1 MPYIRKGGS
10 GRTGTL
16 KQQFNYY
23 RNRLQ
28 NRLIEELSFKEAR
41 IGGTIEGK
49 IVSMFSEE
57 NLSYEKV
64 YTQGIT
70 RKRGNVTVRY
80 TGEEAIAIQIGSMQ
94 RRSSK
99 SYMAHSF
106 INNYVSALYKQDF
119 DYETIQKAR
128 EMLEKTSVDKLT
140 YLMQEGILP
149 SIQFIYVNGH
159 IESATEEDEF
169 LEDLKDALTKGIT
182 SEQMKDLRRRV
193 KAYKQVN
200 IIKRKMGLL

>member
-99 SYMAHSF
+99 SFMAHSF

-128 EMLEKTSVDKLT
+128 EMLEKTSIDKLT

-182 SEQMKDLRRRV
+182 SEQMKNLRQRV